1 LRYINALPRF
11 LLKLPSTVRFIIVMV
26 TLLFFLFLY
35 VMIAPPARNPSI
47 LVIPMALAAWMF
59 KRRGVFF
66 CLLSIVIPLW
76 LYYSIVYNSLLL
88 RPMVDLSFVFGSF
101 ALLAIGFLISS
112 QRDSLDL
119 ADAARQQLAT
129 VYQQQQQL
137 NQLKD
142 QFILNVN
149 HELRTPLTAVYGY
162 LELLLQHHEHIDAE
176 THEIFL
182 RNAMYS
188 CEELQLLVNNV
199 LDAMQI
205 STETTALTLEEL
217 VVADVVHD
225 VLRHID
231 PRWLQEHHLVL
242 NISPDIVVLAHAQYL
257 RQILRNLL
265 SNSFKYAPVGTPVEI
280 TAERYGDTA
289 LVARPSSEVCISVKD
304 YGPGIPPAEIPRLFV
319 QFGRLKRDLSGKI
332 RGTGLGLYVSKQLVE
347 AMNGRIWAESSGI
360 EGEGSRFCFT
370 LPCAPRSKIQADE
383 AASPLSDQPSLI

>member
-1 LRYINALPRF
+1 
-11 LLKLPSTVRFIIVMV
+11 
-26 TLLFFLFLY
+26 
-35 VMIAPPARNPSI
+35 
-47 LVIPMALAAWMF
+47 
-59 KRRGVFF
+59 
-66 CLLSIVIPLW
+66 
-76 LYYSIVYNSLLL
+76 
-88 RPMVDLSFVFGSF
+88 
-101 ALLAIGFLISS
+101 
-112 QRDSLDL
+112 
-119 ADAARQQLAT
+119 
-129 VYQQQQQL
+129 
-137 NQLKD
+137 
-142 QFILNVN
+142 
-149 HELRTPLTAVYGY
+149 
-162 LELLLQHHEHIDAE
+162 
-176 THEIFL
+176 
-182 RNAMYS
+182 MYS

-205 STETTALTLEEL
+205 STDTTALTLEEL